1 MVNERLVKSMVAVGV
16 GAAQPALLKKFI
28 FPNIGGDNVL
38 VPQLGPLGTYSAIT
52 TLATAGGAAALAVA
66 GMKGKGP
73 VRSAETQEYLLEYAT
88 AALVSELVQD
98 YVMPMAFAA
107 PRGGGAVRVSP
118 VHGNLGGGIRRYDAG
133 AVAAPFIPA
142 TPVPFTATGT
152 AKKGVF

>member
-1 MVNERLVKSMVAVGV
+1 MVNERLVKSMVAVGI
-16 GAAQPALLKKFI
+16 GAAQPALLKKFV

-52 TLATAGGAAALAVA
+52 TLASAGGAAALAVA

-88 AALVSELVQD
+88 AAIVSELVQD

-107 PRGGGAVRVSP
+107 RPGGSGAVRVSP
-118 VHGNLGGGIRRYDAG
+118 ARGGMGGARRYDAG